1 MPSTSRAASA
11 GVVRRRLSA
20 PTAGALGGKSSE
32 KTSSSGCCASGSALA
47 EGVVEGVVDV
57 EGFGVVP
64 LLVAEAAKNCET
76 VGEAVRELVGEEL
89 ALATVLKLALALEL
103 KLALVTALELELAA
117 ALALTVHDGDDVGE
131 GELVG
136 EGVSEAVDVGETLA
150 TVVLDGDGV
159 GVGEVDGETLA
170 VGVGGGGDGAMA
182 HSGCAPPTQDQ
193 LKSAAFLTIVAGA
206 PTKPAAHENVYA
218 PAPAVGAAGLTTV
231 WAKAAASGGCDS
243 ASTSLAPSA
252 RL

>member
-1 MPSTSRAASA
+1 MVLDGD
-11 GVVRRRLSA
+11 GV
-20 PTAGALGGKSSE
+20 G
-32 KTSSSGCCASGSALA
+32 
-47 EGVVEGVVDV
+47 
-57 EGFGVVP
+57 
-64 LLVAEAAKNCET
+64 
-76 VGEAVRELVGEEL
+76 VGEV
-89 ALATVLKLALALEL
+89 
-103 KLALVTALELELAA
+103 
-117 ALALTVHDGDDVGE
+117 D
-131 GELVG
+131 G